1 MLGITVCCQYVNKLR
16 PPGTTIELYHNSLLH
31 SQQNWH
37 MAVNKNTW
45 NEYNHVSKYG
55 IFRPYVLSLVN
66 DIPWGILTKA
76 NGKMNVI
83 SNSSIICILKENKIL
98 AIAIF
103 ISLIKIFVFLVYCN
117 NPIPF
122 LFIKEKSHG
131 SLCSV
136 IQFLIKVCDASM
148 TTGRIR

>member
-1 MLGITVCCQYVNKLR
+1 MSCKYTLTSFSLPKLCTIFLLIFCFIVVDIGPVKQKLFGIIVHCQDVNKLR

-83 SNSSIICILKENKIL
+83 SKLINNFYILKKKTFPGNSE
-98 AIAIF
+98 F
-103 ISLIKIFVFLVYCN
+103 YFTY
-117 NPIPF
+117 
-122 LFIKEKSHG
+122 
-131 SLCSV
+131 
-136 IQFLIKVCDASM
+136 
-148 TTGRIR
+148 